1 MTTAPLLSLEHI
13 SKSFGGVHALKD
25 VSISFIPGEVH
36 AIVGEN
42 GAGKSTLMKVIA
54 GALQPD
60 SGTVN
65 FEAKPVQI
73 NGPRDAS
80 RLGVAIVYQEPVF
93 FGELTVL
100 ENFYLGEELT
110 ARVGT
115 LRWGAMAEETAHAL
129 QRMGLPI
136 DLLTK
141 TMNELSLGTQQLVL
155 IARGIHKRAR
165 LLILDEPTSILSQA
179 ETDILFRTINEL
191 RSAGVAIAYISHRI
205 AEIFKIADTISVLRD
220 GALVE
225 RFPVGE
231 ATEERMITAMSGRT
245 ISSDVYRPRS
255 LEGRAPLL
263 TVDKLSRKG
272 DYDDVSFSIRPG
284 EVLGL
289 YGLVGAGRS
298 EMARAIFGELQPDSG
313 TLIYDGKPLT
323 PRSSADGFRNGIVYV
338 PEDRRQQGLFPIR
351 AIRDNLTAG
360 LQKLVGGRVGSIRF
374 GKELD
379 IARKQAA
386 DLNVKANTV
395 LDVVSGLSGGN
406 QQKVVLGRGLLHQP
420 RLLILDEPTRGI
432 DIGTKSEIH
441 SLIMS
446 LAEQGIAVLVI
457 SSDLPE
463 VLAIADRILVMYE
476 GHILG
481 SLSRDEATEEAI
493 LRIALGLNTAQPQ
506 YQTPS

>member
-1 MTTAPLLSLEHI
+1 
-13 SKSFGGVHALKD
+13 
-25 VSISFIPGEVH
+25 
-36 AIVGEN
+36 
-42 GAGKSTLMKVIA
+42 
-54 GALQPD
+54 
-60 SGTVN
+60 
-65 FEAKPVQI
+65 
-73 NGPRDAS
+73 
-80 RLGVAIVYQEPVF
+80 
-93 FGELTVL
+93 
-100 ENFYLGEELT
+100 
-110 ARVGT
+110 
-115 LRWGAMAEETAHAL
+115 
-129 QRMGLPI
+129 
-136 DLLTK
+136 
-141 TMNELSLGTQQLVL
+141 
-155 IARGIHKRAR
+155 
-165 LLILDEPTSILSQA
+165 
-179 ETDILFRTINEL
+179 
-191 RSAGVAIAYISHRI
+191 
-205 AEIFKIADTISVLRD
+205 
-220 GALVE
+220 
-225 RFPVGE
+225 
-231 ATEERMITAMSGRT
+231 
-245 ISSDVYRPRS
+245 
-255 LEGRAPLL
+255 
-263 TVDKLSRKG
+263 
-272 DYDDVSFSIRPG
+272 
-284 EVLGL
+284 
-289 YGLVGAGRS
+289 
-298 EMARAIFGELQPDSG
+298 MARAIFGELQPDSG

-506 YQTPS
+506 YQTPN